1 MKVDKGSLVQMVMI
15 IFPLL
20 AGFREAPNY
29 IDDVK
34 KKTCFFSRISAYFS
48 PFILWGTKGY
58 TSRLPRQKAPR
69 KMIRSHE
76 PEGPRFFVWKFGRM
90 TFVVQSGKDCFR
102 FE

>member
-34 KKTCFFSRISAYFS
+34 KKNMFFFEDFCIFL
-48 PFILWGTKGY
+48 PIHLVGY
-58 TSRLPRQKAPR
+58 QGLHK
-69 KMIRSHE
+69 
-76 PEGPRFFVWKFGRM
+76 
-90 TFVVQSGKDCFR
+90 
-102 FE
+102 